1 MIAIVASESRYRMST
16 CWYRP
21 YKGKVDMSANVELLL
36 TVSVSV
42 PFSLLLDKGKTILYP
57 EMQTQ
62 LAMMKKKP
70 PLEKSRPDSA
80 ISAKMYLSV
89 HRLTLQVRAR
99 DPQQKMSVCKSKLTC
114 PQGWRT

>member
-1 MIAIVASESRYRMST
+1 
-16 CWYRP
+16 
-21 YKGKVDMSANVELLL
+21 MSANVESFSLFLPSQEKLLL

-57 EMQTQ
+57 EIRDTVGHDEKETS
-62 LAMMKKKP
+62 LG
-70 PLEKSRPDSA
+70 KSRPDSA

-89 HRLTLQVRAR
+89 HRHPSSKSKG
-99 DPQQKMSVCKSKLTC
+99 PQRKVSACKSRLTC